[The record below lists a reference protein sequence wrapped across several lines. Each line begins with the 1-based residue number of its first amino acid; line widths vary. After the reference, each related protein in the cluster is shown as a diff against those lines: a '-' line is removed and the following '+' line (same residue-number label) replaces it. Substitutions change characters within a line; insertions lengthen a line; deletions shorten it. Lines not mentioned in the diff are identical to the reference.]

1 MTAAA
6 STVPAVPADFRA
18 TFMIAGVQ
26 KGGSSA
32 LARYLHAHPQ
42 IGMAAV
48 KEPHFFNKHRHFAG
62 AVPDYAQYHALYAP
76 RAGQRQFGEATPTYV
91 YWPDAPRRIAAY
103 NPAMRFVVLLRDPAQ
118 RAYSHW
124 NMLRIERR
132 EELAFDDALRAE
144 AGRMAAAGRD
154 DRQPWTYAD
163 RGHYARQLAELWRW
177 FPRAQTLVLRSEWL
191 QQDAAATLRR
201 ITDFLGVEP
210 FAAVTPHNVYAL
222 PYAAPM
228 SAFARG
234 FLADAY
240 ADDIASLEATLG
252 WDLAAWRQAA

>member
-6 STVPAVPADFRA
+6 QPLPAEFRA

-32 LARYLHAHPQ
+32 LARYLYAHPQ
-42 IGMAAV
+42 VCMASV
-48 KEPHFFNKHRHFAG
+48 KEPHFFNKHRNFAR
-62 AVPDYAQYHALYAP
+62 ATPDYAAYHALYAP
-76 RAGQRQFGEATPTYV
+76 RPGHVQFGEATPTYV

-103 NPAMRFVVLLRDPAQ
+103 NPAMRFVLLLRDPAQ

-124 NMLRIERR
+124 NMLRIEQR
-132 EELAFDDALRAE
+132 EDLSFDDALRAE
-144 AGRMAAAGRD
+144 AGRIAAAGRD

-177 FPRAQTLVLRSEWL
+177 FPREQTLVLRSEEL
-191 QQDAAATLRR
+191 QRDAAATLAR
-201 ITDFLGVEP
+201 ITGFLGIAP
-210 FAAVTPHNVYAL
+210 FAAVVPHNVYAL

-228 SAFARG
+228 SAFARD
-234 FLADAY
+234 FLAAQY
-240 ADDIASLEATLG
+240 ADGIAQLEAMLG
-252 WDLAAWRQAA
+252 WDLAAWKQAA